1 MEDIIFLSD
10 DEKVQKLVADVKHK
24 FSIFSISNTLFPKN
38 EISDSELKSFFE
50 KISDRTTKILNA
62 PNGTISKIVNNQV
75 LQSTYSYSVSTSQSS
90 TLDDLAKS
98 VIGYLKD
105 TEVIGFYDLT
115 YDPNSKRYNI
125 RLYKFEDD
133 LRLKAIKREKKI
145 DDLLDN
151 NIVFF

>member
-1 MEDIIFLSD
+1 MEDITFLSD

-50 KISDRTTKILNA
+50 NISDRTTKILNA
-62 PNGTISKIVNNQV
+62 PNGTLSKIVGSQV
-75 LQSTYSYSVSTSQSS
+75 LQNTYSVSTSQSS
-90 TLDDLAKS
+90 TLDDLAQS

-105 TEVIGFYDLT
+105 AEVIGFYDLT
-115 YDPNSKRYNI
+115 YDPNTSRYNI
-125 RLYKFEDD
+125 RLYKFEDE
-133 LRLKAIKREKKI
+133 LRLKSIKREKKI

-151 NIVFF
+151 NIGFF

>member
-1 MEDIIFLSD
+1 MEDITFLSD

-62 PNGTISKIVNNQV
+62 PNGTLSKIVGSQV
-75 LQSTYSYSVSTSQSS
+75 LQNTYSVSTSQSS
-90 TLDDLAKS
+90 TLDDLAQS

-105 TEVIGFYDLT
+105 AEVIGFYDLT
-115 YDPNSKRYNI
+115 YDPNTSRYNI
-125 RLYKFEDD
+125 RLYKFEDE
-133 LRLKAIKREKKI
+133 LRLKSIKREEKI
-145 DDLLDN
+145 DDILKDDN
-151 NIVFF
+151 IGFF